1 MALGTCIHCRRVKS
15 FGRQWIRVPKGHTTS
30 WALTYNTC
38 CPLFLP
44 LEREERDEDSMGVVG
59 CRTRL
64 SRSNWS
70 GPEAP
75 GCSLTSSTSGFRP
88 DTFPLLF
95 FSHCPEDRRRKGRK
109 GRYSSQVRGF
119 SGQSGPEALAENL
132 WTCVSLYHFL
142 PGAQITDG
150 GRSKGF
156 GGRQSVICERRKEED
171 VPGPWMKGLNSQR

>member
-1 MALGTCIHCRRVKS
+1 MAPRNSYPRRRVKS

-75 GCSLTSSTSGFRP
+75 GCSL
-88 DTFPLLF
+88 
-95 FSHCPEDRRRKGRK
+95 E
-109 GRYSSQVRGF
+109 
-119 SGQSGPEALAENL
+119 
-132 WTCVSLYHFL
+132 
-142 PGAQITDG
+142 
-150 GRSKGF
+150 
-156 GGRQSVICERRKEED
+156 ERRVLRPASGRTPFPSFSSRTVLKTGEEKEGK
-171 VPGPWMKGLNSQR
+171 VGTAHRSAGSPASLGLKPWPRTYGPV